1 MHAQTLE
8 VAHTNTD
15 AIYEP
20 WTEVSSN
27 DQHVHG
33 LDTHDPLFCEGDD
46 ASFIYE
52 VLDGVLSNYRLLAD
66 GRRQVISFAYPGDLI
81 GLGGETHRYNCDA
94 ISNAR
99 VRSIP
104 RTSLLSAARECPDLG
119 HKLFRMATNELADM
133 QDCYVMLG
141 RKSATE
147 KIASFLLGLARRYE
161 DDGMDGIT
169 FDLPMTR
176 SDIADFLGLTIETVS
191 RNFTKLR
198 MAGVIDLPQSSKVVI
213 RDMLKLEELS
223 EEDGSTF

>member
-8 VAHTNTD
+8 VAHNKTD
-15 AIYEP
+15 GSHEP
-20 WTEVSSN
+20 WTHVSSS
-27 DQHVHG
+27 DQHVHE

-52 VLDGVLSNYRLLAD
+52 VLDGVLCNYRLLAD

-81 GLGGETHRYNCDA
+81 GLGGETHHYNCDA
-94 ISNAR
+94 ISNAT

-104 RTSLLSAARECPDLG
+104 RSTLLSAARECPDLG
-119 HKLFRMATNELADM
+119 HKLFQMATSELADM
-133 QDCYVMLG
+133 QDCYLMLG
-141 RKSATE
+141 RKSAVE

-161 DDGMDGIT
+161 NDDVDVIA

-191 RNFTKLR
+191 RNFTKLK
-198 MAGVIDLPQSSKVVI
+198 MNGVIDLPQSSKVIV
-213 RDMLKLEELS
+213 RDMVRLEELS
-223 EEDGSTF
+223 EEDSSTF

>member
-1 MHAQTLE
+1 MYAQTLD
-8 VAHTNTD
+8 VANTHTD
-15 AIYEP
+15 ASYEP

-27 DQHVHG
+27 DQHVHE

-81 GLGGETHRYNCDA
+81 GLGGETYHYNCDA
-94 ISNAR
+94 VSSAR

-104 RTSLLSAARECPDLG
+104 RTSLLSAARDCSELG
-119 HKLFRMATNELADM
+119 HKLFQMATSELANM

-141 RKSATE
+141 RKSAVE
-147 KIASFLLGLARRYE
+147 KIASFLLGLARRCE
-161 DDGMDGIT
+161 NDDMDVIA